1 MPELRITELEFS
13 QIKQNLINFLR
24 SQDEFTDYDFTG
36 SGLSVLLDVL
46 AYNTHYNAMLAHF
59 VANEMFLDTAVKRSS
74 VVSIAKTLGYIPRS
88 VTSPTAYVN
97 VSVSSALAGP
107 LTIPKYTKFTS
118 KRNNQNFT
126 FLTTQEITASKVSGS
141 FPFNNV
147 KLKEGM
153 VITQT
158 ETVTLDTVS
167 GPFTIKNNN
176 IDLSTLQVTV
186 TESGPTNVF
195 NYTSTIVDVTSNS
208 KVFWVEENKDG
219 YYTIIFGDG
228 IIGQKLV
235 AGNTVN
241 IEYIA
246 SQGAAAN
253 GAQTFSC
260 QNTIGGGNPITTLI
274 TGSTGGADR
283 ESIDAIRFNA
293 PKFNATKNR
302 AVTVEDYK
310 SLITANFPQ
319 AKSVS
324 VWGGENN
331 VPPIYGRV
339 FISIDPVADYV
350 ITQADKDNIINNVIR
365 PRSVLTLTHEFV
377 EPVYL
382 YLGINASITYDSRIT
397 PFSASQIQT
406 IVSNT
411 IENYFDTELST
422 LNKNFYFGQLSN
434 RIQTAHRAILGTLID
449 MHLQRRITPIQG
461 SYENLNFYF
470 TTAIEPNSLKSS
482 TFTTI
487 INSRE
492 YTAYIQD
499 LPDATPPIRTGT
511 GATGTLRLLDAST
524 DEVIIGNYGTVT
536 YDNSGLV
543 TIPSWY
549 VTSLGVGV
557 VDVRFNATPQEL
569 SKDLKPATIRTTAE
583 SLGVV
588 YPYPS
593 ENIIATLDDSTEN
606 TTNKTVAGLTVT
618 AIPFA

>member
-88 VTSPTAYVN
+88 VTSPTAYVT
-97 VSVSSALAGP
+97 VSVTSALAGP
-107 LTIPKYTKFTS
+107 LTISKYTKFTS

-126 FLTTQEITASKVSGS
+126 FLTTQEVTASKVGS
-141 FPFNNV
+141 SFTFNNV

-158 ETVTLDTVS
+158 ESVTSDTVS

-186 TESGPTNVF
+186 TQSGSTNVF
-195 NYTSTIVDVTSNS
+195 NYTSTIVDVTSTS
-208 KVFWVEENKDG
+208 KVFWIEENKDG
-219 YYTIIFGDG
+219 YYTIIFGDA

-253 GAQTFSC
+253 GTQTFSC
-260 QNTIGGGNPITTLI
+260 QTTIGAGTPVTTLI
-274 TGSTGGADR
+274 TGATGGADR
-283 ESIDAIRFNA
+283 ESLDAIRFNA

-310 SLITANFPQ
+310 TLITANFSN

-406 IVSNT
+406 IISNT

-449 MHLQRRITPIQG
+449 MHLQRRITPILN

-492 YTAYIQD
+492 YAAYIQD

-511 GATGTLRLLDAST
+511 GATGTVRLLDALT
-524 DEVIIGNYGTVT
+524 DEVIIANYGTVT

-549 VTSLGVGV
+549 VTSLATGV

-569 SKDLKPATIRTTAE
+569 SKDLKPATIRTTQE

-606 TTNKTVAGLTVT
+606 TTNKIIAGLTVT